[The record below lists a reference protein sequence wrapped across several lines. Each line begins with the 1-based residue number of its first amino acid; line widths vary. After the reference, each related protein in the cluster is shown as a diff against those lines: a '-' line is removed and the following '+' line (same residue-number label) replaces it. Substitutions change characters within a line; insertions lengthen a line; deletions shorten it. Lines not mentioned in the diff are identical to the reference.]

1 MKLLA
6 LLSIVVLFLSSCGSN
21 SYSPLDTYI
30 NTSIKSSEE
39 NYKSS
44 SQAKAFIDSLNNAGV
59 KNYKK

>member
-6 LLSIVVLFLSSCGSN
+6 LLSIVVLFLSSCGN

-39 NYKSS
+39 NYKSA

-59 KNYKK
+59 KAYKK